1 MGDES
6 SEAAKVAVRPR
17 SVVVEDLV
25 RFAGERITVRRSVPV
40 GSAEEQRRVQ
50 AQKRRRRS
58 ELGGQLAGLDA
69 LLGNAG
75 TARAVSVV
83 EKSEID
89 WHQHKE
95 ETGIRDRERDPH
107 VGASGF
113 SCKGFRE
120 ECSSSPLC
128 GCAALECA
136 CLLLFL
142 AQNFERPN
150 SLLFQ
155 VAASGQVSCH

>member
-1 MGDES
+1 MGGAATAAAAAAAAAAGDES
-6 SEAAKVAVRPR
+6 SEVAKVAVRPR

-95 ETGIRDRERDPH
+95 ETGIRTSNVILMLERWS
-107 VGASGF
+107 VG
-113 SCKGFRE
+113 
-120 ECSSSPLC
+120 
-128 GCAALECA
+128 
-136 CLLLFL
+136 LFL
-142 AQNFERPN
+142 QGLP
-150 SLLFQ
+150 
-155 VAASGQVSCH
+155 